1 MNTHPYLRA
10 YMAGIVVPTIV
21 LLFALT
27 AFILARFVFRVPV
40 PIERAIAFPMAIVPN
55 LFGVW
60 NMFYLWLRPHRH
72 LPIGLHGALLP
83 FILVP
88 TGYLI
93 GSALGVVSLTSQ
105 CAVYFHEIKV
115 PYAFFAVGFTFALI
129 FYYLVWK
136 YLVGF
141 FNQVLGIA

>member
-21 LLFALT
+21 LLLVLT
-27 AFILARFVFRVPV
+27 GFILARFVFQVPV
-40 PIERAIAFPMAIVPN
+40 PIERAIVFPMAIVPN

-60 NMFYLWLRPHRH
+60 NMFYLWLRPRRH
-72 LPIGLHGALLP
+72 LPIGFHGALLP
-83 FILVP
+83 FILLP
-88 TGYLI
+88 LGYFL
-93 GSALGVVSLTSQ
+93 GSALGVISLTSQ
-105 CAVYFHEIKV
+105 CIVYFHEINV
-115 PYAFFAVGFTFALI
+115 PYAFIAIGFTIALI

>member
-21 LLFALT
+21 LLLVLT
-27 AFILARFVFRVPV
+27 GFILARFVFQVPV
-40 PIERAIAFPMAIVPN
+40 PIERAIVFPMAIVPN

-72 LPIGLHGALLP
+72 LPIGFHGALLP
-83 FILVP
+83 FILLP
-88 TGYLI
+88 LGYLI
-93 GSALGVVSLTSQ
+93 GSALGVISLTSQ
-105 CAVYFHEIKV
+105 CIVYFHEINV
-115 PYAFFAVGFTFALI
+115 PYAFIAIGFTIALI